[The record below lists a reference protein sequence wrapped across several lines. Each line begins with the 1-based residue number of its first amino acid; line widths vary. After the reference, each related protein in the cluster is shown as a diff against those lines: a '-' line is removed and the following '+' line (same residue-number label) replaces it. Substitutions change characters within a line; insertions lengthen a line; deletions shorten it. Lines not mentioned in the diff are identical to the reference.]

1 MRANTS
7 TEQMQNKFFGDSMKI
22 VYMGTPDFAVLP
34 LKALIEKGYEVVGV
48 FTQPDKPVGR
58 KAILTPPPVK
68 VLALENNIPVF
79 QPASLKNG
87 EGVKLLEELKPDLAV
102 VVAYGKILPKDFLE
116 YPQYGCINIHG
127 SLLPKYRGA
136 APIQRCVLDGE
147 KYAGV
152 TSMQMDE
159 GLDTGDMLLKTV
171 TEIGANETAGE
182 LFDRLAVMGADL
194 LIETLIALENGE
206 LKPEKQDDSLSN
218 YAAMLDKTMSPVDW
232 SKPASQVHNHIRG
245 LDPWPVALTVLE
257 GKNLKL
263 FGSELALNEG
273 KGKPGE
279 VKVTKKGLFVY
290 CGDGNAVFI
299 KDVQYEGKKRMAS
312 ADFFRGHPV
321 ADGTILGE

>member
-1 MRANTS
+1 
-7 TEQMQNKFFGDSMKI
+7 MKI

-34 LKALIEKGYEVVGV
+34 LKALIENDYDVVGV

-68 VLALENNIPVF
+68 KLALENNIPVF
-79 QPASLKNG
+79 QPNSLKNG
-87 EGVKLLEELKPDLAV
+87 EGVKILEELNPDV
-102 VVAYGKILPKDFLE
+102 VIVVAYGKILPKDFLE

-147 KYAGV
+147 KLAGV
-152 TSMQMDE
+152 TSMQMDV

-171 TEIGANETAGE
+171 TEIGENETSGE

-194 LIETLIALENGE
+194 LIETLVALEKGE
-206 LKPEKQDDSLSN
+206 LKPEKQDDSQSS
-218 YAAMLDKTMSPVDW
+218 YASMLDKTMSPVDW
-232 SKPASQVHNHIRG
+232 TESAREVHNHIRG
-245 LDPWPVALTVLE
+245 LDPWPVAQTVLE

-263 FGSELALNEG
+263 FSSELVENEG
-273 KGKPGE
+273 SGLPGS
-279 VKVTKKGLFVY
+279 VKITKKGLVVY
-290 CGDGNAVFI
+290 CGDGNPVFI
-299 KDVQYEGKKRMAS
+299 KEVQYEGKKRMSA

-321 ADGTILGE
+321 ADGTVLGR